1 MRLHSY
7 VVARD
12 YGFAPNPFHGY
23 CTLATCKPVIRK
35 TADIGDWIV
44 GTGSR
49 KYGRQDHLVFAMRVS
64 CTLTY
69 DEYWNDPSFI
79 PKKPNLESSWKYAY
93 GDNIYHHDKC
103 MNKWIQEDSH
113 HSLDDGKLNKENL
126 QHDTSSTD
134 RVLISNHFFY
144 WGGSG
149 PLIPSTFLGSNGP
162 DIRCHGRGHRNKFW
176 QSFINDFIRWIESNY
191 TANQCFGRPLNWD

>member
-35 TADIGDWIV
+35 TADICDWIV

-64 CTLTY
+64 CILTY
-69 DEYWNDPSFI
+69 DEYWNDPRFT
-79 PKKPNLESSWKYAY
+79 PKMPNLERSWKYAY
-93 GDNIYHHDKC
+93 GDNIYHHDKR
-103 MNKWIQEDSH
+103 MDKWIQEDSH
-113 HSLDDGKLNKENL
+113 HSLDGGKLNKENL

-149 PLIPSTFLGSNGP
+149 PLIPANFLGPNGP
-162 DIRCHGRGHRNKFW
+162 DIRCHSRGHRNKFR
-176 QSFINDFIRWIESNY
+176 QSFVYDFIKWIESNY
-191 TANQCFGRPLNWD
+191 PANQYLGRPLNWD